1 MFSKCWLCESVYVI
15 DPYTATG
22 SMVFIMLPVLNYTD
36 VGEHQ
41 LVKCLFVS
49 TVVFVSLFFKAY
61 AKAAPFS
68 KFETRNSRP
77 GRCRF
82 LWLLMKRLLHGGRD

>member
-1 MFSKCWLCESVYVI
+1 MKK
-15 DPYTATG
+15 
-22 SMVFIMLPVLNYTD
+22 IMLPVLNYTD

-61 AKAAPFS
+61 AKAVPFS
-68 KFETRNSRP
+68 KFETRNLRP

>member
-1 MFSKCWLCESVYVI
+1 MIF
-15 DPYTATG
+15 
-22 SMVFIMLPVLNYTD
+22 FMLPVLNYTD

-61 AKAAPFS
+61 AKAVL
-68 KFETRNSRP
+68 
-77 GRCRF
+77 F
-82 LWLLMKRLLHGGRD
+82 LSLKLEI